1 MIKSGTYG
9 ERYEARIAR
18 AIAHIEANP
27 AEPVTL
33 ERLAAVACLSPFHF
47 HRVFRALT
55 GESLR
60 SFVERRKL
68 ERAIGLARR
77 GQSWKVA
84 SAASGFASA
93 VSFARAFKRVYGVP
107 PSAFDREVWWRE
119 RLDRAEAEAVSEFF
133 LRPAP
138 PLDPDFV
145 VTLKPRPA
153 ARLAVAR
160 VWGGYL
166 APDKLIAAYQRLRAW
181 AEEQG
186 LETSGGNIVGASRD
200 DPDLTP
206 LSRCRYDFMIALP
219 DGLDPPPRFAVAER
233 DAGLWAVTHVK
244 GDLAEVDRAWS
255 MLFKSWLPA
264 SGLDLRDAPAEE
276 AYLQLPEDIGWESFD
291 LECRVPVAYPPQG
304 DHYA

>member
-1 MIKSGTYG
+1 MTERGKYG

-18 AIAHIEANP
+18 AIAHVDAHV
-27 AEPVTL
+27 AEPVSL
-33 ERLAAVACLSPFHF
+33 ERLAAIACLSPFHF

-60 SFVERRKL
+60 SFAERRKL
-68 ERAIGLARR
+68 ERAVGLARR

-84 SAASGFASA
+84 SAACGFASP
-93 VSFARAFKRVYGVP
+93 VSFARAFKRVYGMP
-107 PSAFDREVWWRE
+107 PSAFDREAWWRA
-119 RLDRAEAEAVSEFF
+119 RSDRAEAEAASEFF

-145 VTLKPRPA
+145 VTLEPRPA

-166 APDKLIAAYQRLRAW
+166 APNKMIAAYQRLRTW
-181 AEEQG
+181 AEG
-186 LETSGGNIVGASRD
+186 LGLDTRGGKIVGASRD

-219 DGLDPPPRFAVAER
+219 DGLDPPPRFAVAEQ
-233 DAGLWAVTHVK
+233 DAGLWVVTHVK
-244 GDLAEVDRAWS
+244 GDLDVVDRAWS
-255 MLFKSWLPA
+255 MLFRSWLPT

-276 AYLQLPEDIGWESFD
+276 AYLQLPEDIGWNSFD
-291 LECRVPVAYPPQG
+291 LECRVPVAYPPEG
-304 DHYA
+304 DHHA